1 MGIGFHVPKIIRIHG
16 SIAFL
21 FMLAACGGGT
31 EEISG
36 SEDVTS
42 EEGSTAESEEL
53 EPVTLVL
60 NWFPKSQMG
69 GFFAAQSE
77 GYFEENGLDIEVQ
90 PGGPEVSTL
99 QMVAAGDAE
108 FGLAHAD
115 QLLMARNQG
124 MELVALAASLQN
136 SPQAFMYHSDAGLDG
151 FEDMNGRKAYVEAG
165 IPYWEYLKSQYD
177 LSDVEQLTYTGEY
190 TQFMNEPES
199 ISQSFVTSEPY
210 FMEREGVDVDTTLIS
225 EAGYDPYNVVLFVTR
240 DYLEQNKETVEQFMN
255 AYRPGWDYYEENYEE
270 VNEVIH
276 EANENIAL
284 EELKFESE
292 AQHDFVYGGDAEE
305 NGVGHMTEERWGELI
320 DQLYELELLDEQV
333 DPEEVYTTEYL
344 SE

>member
-1 MGIGFHVPKIIRIHG
+1 MGKMQTWSNVKWLPA
-16 SIAFL
+16 AFAAIL
-21 FMLAACGGGT
+21 GLAACGGG
-31 EEISG
+31 ESG
-36 SEDVTS
+36 ESGTA
-42 EEGSTAESEEL
+42 GAESEGTE
-53 EPVTLVL
+53 ETEDATLVL

-77 GYFEENGLDIEVQ
+77 GYFEDNGLNVEIQ

-136 SPQAFMYHSDAGLDG
+136 SPQAFMYHEEAGMDG
-151 FEDMNGRKAYVEAG
+151 FEDLNGRKVFVEAG

-177 LSDVEQLTYTGEY
+177 LSGVEQLTYTGEY
-190 TQFMNEPES
+190 TQFMSEPQS
-199 ISQSFVTSEPY
+199 VSQSFVTSEPY
-210 FMEREGVDVDTTLIS
+210 FMQREGVDVETTLIS
-225 EAGYDPYNVVLFVTR
+225 EAGYDPYNVVLFVTK
-240 DYLEQNKETVEQFMN
+240 DYLENNEAKVEKFMN
-255 AYRPGWDYYEENYEE
+255 AYRPGWNHYEENYEE

-276 EANENIAL
+276 EANENIAP

-292 AQHDFVYGGDAEE
+292 QQHDFVYGGAAEE
-305 NGVGHMTEERWGELI
+305 NGVGHMTPERWQELI
-320 DQLYELELLDEQV
+320 DQLYELDLLDEQV
-333 DPEEVYTTEYL
+333 DAKEVFTTEYL